1 MGKSTNE
8 GDEMA
13 GARKKHTSID
23 AYIADFPPDVQD
35 ILEQMRRTI
44 REAAPDA
51 EEAIS
56 YQMPTFKLNGNLVHF
71 AAHKMHIGF
80 YPTPSGVEAFRDELS
95 AYKVSKGAIQ
105 FPIDQPMPLDLVRRI
120 VEYRVEED
128 LAKG

>member
-1 MGKSTNE
+1 VAA
-8 GDEMA
+8 D
-13 GARKKHTSID
+13 KKKYASID
-23 AYIADFPPDVQD
+23 GYIADFPPDVQD
-35 ILEQMRRTI
+35 ILEEMRRTI

-71 AAHKMHIGF
+71 AAYKKHIGF

-105 FPIDQPMPLDLVRRI
+105 FPIGQPMPLDLVRRI
-120 VEYRVEED
+120 VEYRVEEN